1 MKGTS
6 MFDRRVP
13 LAVLAGLMVACG
25 GEDPCEEVEGRCVGF
40 VQGTEEK
47 EIQEAFVS
55 AEPNTTLAFGEGT
68 FTFQN
73 ALTLEA
79 VEGVT
84 IRGAGWDR
92 TVLDFKGQ
100 KAGGEGL
107 SADKAH
113 RLTVSDLAVRDTA
126 GDGIKVLGTQ
136 GVRLQR
142 LHVAWTSENATEHG
156 GYGLYPVQ
164 SEQVLIED
172 CFVAGASDSGIYVG
186 QSKDIVVRRNTA
198 QFNVAGIEIENSH
211 RADVYENTVQHNT
224 GGILVFGLPGL
235 QQPDGHTVRVY
246 KNQVRDNNTE
256 NFAPAGNIV
265 ATVPRGTG
273 VLVMANHDV
282 EIFDNVI
289 ANSKTASL
297 AVISYLLTG
306 LPVQDP
312 NFSPFT
318 WNVHVHDNT
327 FEGGGDAP
335 DPKVALGQALAAH
348 APAFGGRVPDIVYDG
363 IVDPSSQ
370 STRPSNAGDVCV
382 GSATSFVNLHAGQRD
397 PETGAFAN
405 LSTDVAPYACP
416 LPSLPAVSF
425 DGL

>member
-1 MKGTS
+1 
-6 MFDRRVP
+6 MFGRRVSF
-13 LAVLAGLMVACG
+13 LVLAGLMAACG
-25 GEDPCEEVEGRCVGF
+25 GEDSADPCEGIEGRCVGF
-40 VQGTEEK
+40 PQGTDEK
-47 EIQEAFVS
+47 TIQEAFVS

-84 IRGAGWDR
+84 VRGAGWER
-92 TVLDFKGQ
+92 TVLNFKGQ
-100 KAGGEGL
+100 KAGGEGI
-107 SADKAH
+107 SADRTH

-126 GDGIKVLGTQ
+126 GDGIKVLGSK

-142 LHVAWTSENATEHG
+142 LHVAWTGENPTEHG

-164 SEQVLIED
+164 CEQVLVED
-172 CFVAGASDSGIYVG
+172 SFVSGASDSGIYVG

-211 RADVYENTVQHNT
+211 RADVYDNKVSHNT

-235 QQPDGHTVRVY
+235 QQPDGHTVRVF
-246 KNQVRDNNTE
+246 KNELRDNNTA

-282 EIFDNVI
+282 EVFDNVI
-289 ANSKTASL
+289 ANSKTVSVAI
-297 AVISYLLTG
+297 ISYLLTG
-306 LPVQDP
+306 NPVLDP
-312 NFSPFT
+312 NFSPYT
-318 WNVHVHDNT
+318 WNVSVHGNT

-335 DPKVALGQALAAH
+335 DTSVVLGQALAAH
-348 APAFGGRVPDIVYDG
+348 VPVFGGRVPDILFDG
-363 IVDPSSQ
+363 LVDPGAQGS
-370 STRPSNAGDVCV
+370 RPDNAANVCV
-382 GSATSFVNLHAGQRD
+382 GSSTSFANLHAERRD
-397 PETGAFAN
+397 PETGAFTGI
-405 LSTDVAPYACP
+405 STEVAPYECI

>member
-1 MKGTS
+1 MVG
-6 MFDRRVP
+6 RRVP
-13 LAVLAGLMVACG
+13 FTVLFGLMVASGCG
-25 GEDPCEEVEGRCVGF
+25 GEADPCEGIEGDCVAF
-40 VQGTEEK
+40 PAGTEEK
-47 EIQEAFVS
+47 EIQEAFVE
-55 AEPNTTLAFGEGT
+55 ARPNTTLAFGAGE

-73 ALTLEA
+73 ALVLEA

-84 IRGAGWDR
+84 IRGAGFEK
-92 TVLDFKGQ
+92 TILNFKGQ
-100 KAGGEGL
+100 KAGGEGI
-107 SADKAH
+107 SADRTN

-126 GDGIKVLGTQ
+126 GDGIKVLGSS
-136 GVRLQR
+136 GVTFRR
-142 LHVAWTSENATEHG
+142 LHVSWSGENFTEHG

-164 SEQVLIED
+164 SEKVLIED

-211 RADVYENTVQHNT
+211 RADVYENKVTLNT

-246 KNQVRDNNTE
+246 KNDIRDNNTD

-282 EIFDNVI
+282 EIFDNTI
-289 ANSKTASL
+289 TNSKTASL
-297 AVISYLLTG
+297 AIISYLLTG
-306 LPVQDP
+306 IPIQDP

-318 WNVHVHDNT
+318 WNVSVHGNT
-327 FEGGGDAP
+327 FVGGGDAP
-335 DPKVALGQALAAH
+335 DPKVELGQALAAH
-348 APAFGGRVPDIVYDG
+348 APAFGGRVPDVLYDG
-363 IVDPSSQ
+363 IVNPGSQ
-370 STRPSNAGDVCV
+370 STRPGNAGDVCV
-382 GSATSFVNLHAGQRD
+382 GSTTSFANLHAEQRD
-397 PETGAFAN
+397 PQTGAFIGI
-405 LSTDVAPYACP
+405 STQVAPYSCSLQA
-416 LPSLPAVSF
+416 LPAVSF